1 MISELESLHN
11 QPYIWDLLL
20 SLPLLAGNIQKDGF
34 LNTGFQ
40 GLSQLLQTIRN
51 SLTAVDILNVLP
63 DNTMKDDFHRK
74 IDKGLNIS
82 IMLLNFLHDWRS
94 KQDLRFNLSLQ
105 YVVWNPESVIEELQ
119 SRFGLRSQQA
129 EKVLNFTS
137 VFKMVPTHGELEELI
152 CSAVSSAVDIPGENA
167 SQASRC
173 ASSWKEATNFLVQSI
188 DKLELYKQAFFQWNI
203 SSMMQVMLQEIENS
217 LHNSSDDSL
226 VEKLVSVLNHIIQV
240 SRGHSEEPQDLVVPS
255 IKKDVKM
262 KEGTYFKE
270 EAMVFISNLAEYVKQ
285 LFNSNDSF
293 PSSIP
298 EMRALI
304 DNILDHATTGIHS
317 LSNVTAEES
326 DDDLQM
332 LSGFIDEILDRV
344 HLITSLWPEDQS
356 SEYFWQI
363 MMTPILNE
371 FVLALQNPVADGH
384 LKSDM
389 LKHLWLTFVSFS
401 TPEEQ
406 EMLNTSLHFFKTF
419 HSDMKGLPAGDVDYA
434 KLGELFM
441 TDLSKIGLL
450 DQAHGAAILNLV
462 NFIKNASASEKL
474 SYAENIFQAG
484 ELEKILKDLHH
495 NMSDDSQRSATMLL
509 EILTTINHNA
519 DTFFNIKPN
528 VSLFGSLDDI
538 SKVTSPMLRQFD
550 IPIIRRNFTFL
561 DGAIKVLQDLTHGS
575 LCEQI
580 LSVYTFLEDY
590 AQYCTQ
596 NGDVEMQLV
605 YPTLLSLKTFFAER
619 NVQNVVFQYLN
630 QLLNSS
636 PDSLLNFSCTENRHG
651 ESSPLNHSS
660 GSHHTVT
667 QELLDVLT
675 NIDSSLNGG
684 KGLLSLGCLLTW
696 FQVGTKSLQEMSHIL
711 EVDLKYIIQ
720 LHNGLSYLTE
730 RMNITVDN
738 ITCTTALLTFNLTAR
753 FARDF
758 LTNVTKATD
767 VKLWNNFETLGE
779 FMRTLSIM
787 INATSS
793 NDTEYLMRIFA
804 TIESIITRWE
814 KFTLGGNKSS
824 DALLHILSNV
834 TLMSSYIKPLDESYF
849 PFENALS
856 NMLSHPGNILE
867 SPILVELKKV
877 TGLLQ
882 NVSFDKDMLL
892 CSELFSDVSRSVS
905 ESLAVWNNKSQTN
918 YLAAVITP
926 LLNFNTT
933 VNGVIG
939 WEKCKHIYE
948 TLGHIHDSFPTNPHT
963 KDFLTFLIYLMSTN
977 KTDSMIAGS
986 LNLVSMALNMT
997 ANSAAKNGLHEY
1009 LSSLASMLPLTSPS
1023 VQGQEHIK
1031 LAKLITTLLNKTD
1044 GNIETI
1050 INHLQTY
1057 LQYVGYIPK
1066 SDPMIFDSH
1075 TITAFNITEGIPVF
1089 FRNHGHQST
1098 ELLNEI
1104 RNLLNHLSTKAWQ
1117 INMTSASISDFFG
1130 EKEYQT
1136 LLRILEGPDFKS
1148 YISKLQHMFIN
1159 LTALLDDLKA
1169 SLDEDAKLGMMN
1181 EWQEMLD
1188 GIDSWNLNTTSH
1200 LSQLLGKSNYRA
1212 ILFMV
1217 STLHDLMT
1225 LLEGMHDKNITEIL
1239 IDSYRFWRTHETL
1252 MSTFAK
1258 HNFSI
1263 TENSFLQMLLFLVE
1277 MPDEPTPVFECL
1289 LALFFCNQ
1297 RELMSSGSLRN
1308 ATFKNCNAKAMNLSS
1323 KHPRL
1328 TDLIQHLTLA
1338 LPNDDI
1344 NCAEDSFLVELTDNG
1359 VCFFH
1364 QFEELSLILSNV
1376 SEMYHINCSHM
1387 NEISQFWGK
1396 LSSNVPKSTPR
1407 LNRTICSSTPFIQA
1421 VRKLAELLHHTQATG
1436 LAPNRTLGLIFDAL
1450 NMNKEADMHLF
1461 NKVFSF
1467 FKTVA
1472 NTEENSTSILPKFL
1486 AEIPP
1491 FLTVSSKG
1499 SLVHMLLS
1507 LFSDMYM
1514 KKNLVGDFVTMWVDM
1529 NNTLNR
1535 LMTDQN
1541 VTSFLADIEKHIEFI
1556 RFNHQNYPRLLF
1568 NMLRHFNTTTMG
1580 NSLLPLG
1587 DFFEVINDWPNEYT
1601 NTNYSTLFKTLIL
1614 LCPKANESEQFVRGL
1629 SNMFQLISQ
1638 LSNYMSPAG
1647 VPAELLDLRKL
1658 FCHAFH
1664 SLSEG
1669 TGFHGMNISSP
1680 YTQKTFERF
1689 LPEALLF
1696 ANNGQD
1702 NDPFTT
1708 NSTSDMLNEF
1718 VEVHPPPS
1726 LLESD
1731 VTQLLGLLR
1740 RETYV
1745 DPSDGTSMAMI
1756 LMDALLKYIQQ
1767 TFHMKSNENIF
1778 KPTQQDNSG
1787 DDDIM
1792 HLPNLLQGI
1801 MEMFSNESTQFSRN
1815 ETNGNIHA
1823 AFDEY
1828 WQLALQ
1834 NNESF
1839 FEVCQHLE
1847 ASVDPAHVELLQ
1859 KAQTAL
1865 LNILTVLAENP
1876 VFTRNSHCIFSSC
1889 QGRSTRRFLV
1899 SMIEGF
1905 NLLHTQDL
1913 KAVWPESVN
1922 IDCASVDS
1930 TSQEL
1935 SMMLNTMKQF
1945 VQDPEFN
1952 TICQCILPLDNIQE
1966 HLKNLEGSLSELLS
1980 RNPAIAFLSN
1990 SSMPAGIKVRDC
2002 VQNVTALETD
2012 IHALINISDRTI
2024 NTILEANLS
2033 SSKFVYSTLAMALVE
2048 ECNEEVLGLLL
2059 TFPKGEDTPLALEE
2073 LCSLSTMEIYKL
2085 SVLIMEHLD
2094 LRNIMYKVKI
2104 PSDKNTML
2112 TTLLDL
2118 VSRVSAIVDK
2128 LQNIV
2133 GNLPD
2138 FSKAFQSIPLVDVSE
2153 FQQFLRAGQSR
2164 RSAFGSLQ
2172 SLIKSVCK
2180 EESNFFTNDDM
2191 FARMPQ
2197 ITELLKKDMEKYSI
2211 PENSTQFCLQFY
2223 QEILQS
2229 PNGALVWTFLK
2240 PLLHGKILYTPD
2252 LPEIRLVVEKANHI
2266 FDHVKSLKTY
2276 SEAWLSMSQIFQTTG
2291 QFLMVNHLQ
2300 MFLQNNF
2307 IRNFVESQ
2315 LNIDLKKLI
2324 ENLQEYGST
2333 MNKMLNNTA
2342 TKQINML
2349 SQFMVD
2355 ISSCVL
2361 LDRFQP
2367 LNTSEELEQ
2376 KATELMQQNNFL
2388 ASIIFNVSSSKSREE
2403 HKSSHPLPPHVFYTI
2418 RTSVVYSMKTDNTKN
2433 PMWKSHPQQL
2443 PAAGFAYNHV
2453 FAPLQDMVERAIT
2466 SVQTGKELLEPEVQV
2481 QAMPYPCHTSDL
2493 FLTNIGFFFPLIM
2506 MLTWMISVASMVRKS
2521 VHEKEIRLEEYMKM
2535 MGVHPSVHFLA
2546 WVLEN
2551 IIMLAISS
2559 CTLVVILKVSG
2570 ILFQSNGFILFIFF
2584 IDFGIAVIM
2593 MSYLIS
2599 AFFSSANTACL
2610 CASLIYMISFLPY
2623 IVLLVLQK
2631 QFSLVT
2637 QTIVCLL
2644 STTAFGQGIFLI
2656 TFFEGQGTGIQ
2667 WSNFYQPLEEAG
2679 AMNFGWA
2686 SGMILIDSLI
2696 YFVAGW
2702 YFSNVIPGTFG
2713 SAKPWYFPLTVSYWK
2728 NLCGAENRRKH
2739 YLNSNMVFFNENLR
2753 HKGSLK
2759 HDSTTAGLER
2769 PPPGLEVG
2777 VDIMSVTK
2785 EYAGNTI
2792 AVNNLSLSFF
2802 KGQIT
2807 ALLGPNG
2814 AGKTTI
2820 ISMLTGL
2827 YPASYGDILI
2837 NGKDI
2842 HTELT
2847 SIRMEMGVCPQYDVL
2862 FDTLTVQEHLLLYGT
2877 VKAPFWGKKTLQ
2889 LEVKRAL
2896 QDVGLV
2902 LHKNKRVQALS
2913 GGMKRRLSIAISF
2926 MGNSRTVVL
2935 DEPTSG
2941 VDPCSRRSIW
2951 EILLK
2956 YKTGRTIIFTTHHL
2970 DEAEVLSDRIA
2981 ILQHGQLRCCGSPC
2995 YLKERFGQGHSITL
3009 TRKHSM
3015 FDNQDPEGTIQI
3027 TSLVQSFIPNAFLK
3041 EKSSTEITYM
3051 IPAMAEKAAFEQLFQ
3066 ALDENMQMLHLTGYG
3081 ISDTTLEEI
3090 FLKLIQHP
3098 EEQPPIHLDVDLE
3111 ASQGS
3116 EPVCHNNSL
3125 LMEAGTLEGWCLTL
3139 TQITSLLIKQFHHQ
3153 RRDWRGALS
3162 KLFLP
3167 IVFVIMA
3174 MALFTLKPLTIEYP
3188 SLKLSPELYN
3198 GPSGCFYSADG
3209 VDSANLSHVLL
3220 RQFVGRD
3227 SLCNASRDDMR
3238 SYTCWST
3245 ETGAEHAFIEHC
3257 PYLQGQKKCPACN
3270 ISAPYLKNSRGQV
3283 LYNLSGLDLEE
3294 YLITPLKRERF
3305 GGWSFG
3311 TKTSLK
3317 SQDKKPTKPQAKVWY
3332 SHKGFHALPSYLNQ
3346 MNNMILWRNLPSTL
3360 DWKQYGIT
3368 LYSKPYGG
3376 TLLNEDK
3383 ILENVRQCGVALCIM
3398 LGFSILTA
3406 SIGSAIVK
3414 DRVSGAKRLQ
3424 HIAGLNYQ
3432 VYWLANFI
3440 YDMLFYLVPVCL
3452 CVCVIAAFQL
3462 TAFTFRENLAATA
3475 LLLTLFG
3482 YATLPWMYLISR
3494 FFSSSDV
3501 AFITYISINF
3511 VCGLCTLFLTLL
3523 PKLLSVMSKSEN
3535 LTYIYSILRW
3545 AFLIFPQ
3552 FCLGQGL
3559 MELSY
3564 NQAKFDLTSSFG
3576 IDSYVSPFQMDFLGW
3591 IFVAMALQGSLLL
3604 LLRLLL
3610 HWDLLQNQRGRPSVH
3625 RMISPSGDQDVEAER
3640 VRVFAG
3646 YTGKDIL
3653 MLYNLRKC
3661 YKRFNKKTVA
3671 VNDISLGIPRG
3682 ECFGLLG
3689 VNGAGKSTTFKML
3702 TSDIPP
3708 TAGQA
3713 VIRTPSGSERDIL
3726 DACKEGTL
3734 IGYCPQQDALDELL
3748 TGWEHLYYYCSL
3760 RGIPKQYIH
3769 KVSRD
3774 LVNRLHLGGHVDKLV
3789 KTYSGGTKRKLS
3801 TALALV
3807 GKPQILLL
3815 DEPSSG
3821 MDPCSKRYLWK
3832 TILKEVQDG
3841 CAAVLTSHSME
3852 ECEALCSRLAIMVNG
3867 SFKCLGSPQH
3877 IKNRFGDG
3885 YSVKVWLTKDAN
3897 SSTAVSDCLKLHF
3910 PGTLFKE
3917 QHLNLL
3923 EYRVLQ
3929 RKGCLAELFKTLE
3942 TNKHLLHIEHYSISE
3957 TSLEQVFINF
3967 AAQSHE
3973 ASGCIAESVSEEN
3986 TRYVLS

>member
-1 MISELESLHN
+1 MGYSRQQFQALFWKNWLCRVRQPVLCLSEVLWPCILFLILAAVRYQEPPKFIQKCYLEPRNLPSHGLYPFVQSLFCNAGSRCKNSSHTEVRSSAPRAARLETGQNNPFENEEAFLRELQDLADGILEITTKATSLQELWEGSPNGPLLTTVDLNKTEEMISELESLHN

-605 YPTLLSLKTFFAER
+605 
-619 NVQNVVFQYLN
+619 
-630 QLLNSS
+630 
-636 PDSLLNFSCTENRHG
+636 
-651 ESSPLNHSS
+651 
-660 GSHHTVT
+660 
-667 QELLDVLT
+667 
-675 NIDSSLNGG
+675 
-684 KGLLSLGCLLTW
+684 
-696 FQVGTKSLQEMSHIL
+696 
-711 EVDLKYIIQ
+711 
-720 LHNGLSYLTE
+720 
-730 RMNITVDN
+730 
-738 ITCTTALLTFNLTAR
+738 
-753 FARDF
+753 
-758 LTNVTKATD
+758 
-767 VKLWNNFETLGE
+767 
-779 FMRTLSIM
+779 
-787 INATSS
+787 
-793 NDTEYLMRIFA
+793 
-804 TIESIITRWE
+804 
-814 KFTLGGNKSS
+814 
-824 DALLHILSNV
+824 
-834 TLMSSYIKPLDESYF
+834 
-849 PFENALS
+849 
-856 NMLSHPGNILE
+856 
-867 SPILVELKKV
+867 
-877 TGLLQ
+877 
-882 NVSFDKDMLL
+882 
-892 CSELFSDVSRSVS
+892 
-905 ESLAVWNNKSQTN
+905 
-918 YLAAVITP
+918 
-926 LLNFNTT
+926 
-933 VNGVIG
+933 
-939 WEKCKHIYE
+939 
-948 TLGHIHDSFPTNPHT
+948 
-963 KDFLTFLIYLMSTN
+963 
-977 KTDSMIAGS
+977 
-986 LNLVSMALNMT
+986 
-997 ANSAAKNGLHEY
+997 
-1009 LSSLASMLPLTSPS
+1009 
-1023 VQGQEHIK
+1023 
-1031 LAKLITTLLNKTD
+1031 
-1044 GNIETI
+1044 
-1050 INHLQTY
+1050 
-1057 LQYVGYIPK
+1057 
-1066 SDPMIFDSH
+1066 
-1075 TITAFNITEGIPVF
+1075 
-1089 FRNHGHQST
+1089 
-1098 ELLNEI
+1098 
-1104 RNLLNHLSTKAWQ
+1104 
-1117 INMTSASISDFFG
+1117 
-1130 EKEYQT
+1130 
-1136 LLRILEGPDFKS
+1136 
-1148 YISKLQHMFIN
+1148 
-1159 LTALLDDLKA
+1159 
-1169 SLDEDAKLGMMN
+1169 
-1181 EWQEMLD
+1181 
-1188 GIDSWNLNTTSH
+1188 
-1200 LSQLLGKSNYRA
+1200 
-1212 ILFMV
+1212 
-1217 STLHDLMT
+1217 
-1225 LLEGMHDKNITEIL
+1225 
-1239 IDSYRFWRTHETL
+1239 
-1252 MSTFAK
+1252 
-1258 HNFSI
+1258 
-1263 TENSFLQMLLFLVE
+1263 
-1277 MPDEPTPVFECL
+1277 
-1289 LALFFCNQ
+1289 
-1297 RELMSSGSLRN
+1297 
-1308 ATFKNCNAKAMNLSS
+1308 
-1323 KHPRL
+1323 
-1328 TDLIQHLTLA
+1328 
-1338 LPNDDI
+1338 
-1344 NCAEDSFLVELTDNG
+1344 
-1359 VCFFH
+1359 
-1364 QFEELSLILSNV
+1364 
-1376 SEMYHINCSHM
+1376 
-1387 NEISQFWGK
+1387 
-1396 LSSNVPKSTPR
+1396 
-1407 LNRTICSSTPFIQA
+1407 
-1421 VRKLAELLHHTQATG
+1421 
-1436 LAPNRTLGLIFDAL
+1436 
-1450 NMNKEADMHLF
+1450 
-1461 NKVFSF
+1461 
-1467 FKTVA
+1467 
-1472 NTEENSTSILPKFL
+1472 
-1486 AEIPP
+1486 
-1491 FLTVSSKG
+1491 
-1499 SLVHMLLS
+1499 
-1507 LFSDMYM
+1507 
-1514 KKNLVGDFVTMWVDM
+1514 
-1529 NNTLNR
+1529 
-1535 LMTDQN
+1535 
-1541 VTSFLADIEKHIEFI
+1541 
-1556 RFNHQNYPRLLF
+1556 
-1568 NMLRHFNTTTMG
+1568 
-1580 NSLLPLG
+1580 
-1587 DFFEVINDWPNEYT
+1587 
-1601 NTNYSTLFKTLIL
+1601 
-1614 LCPKANESEQFVRGL
+1614 
-1629 SNMFQLISQ
+1629 
-1638 LSNYMSPAG
+1638 
-1647 VPAELLDLRKL
+1647 
-1658 FCHAFH
+1658 
-1664 SLSEG
+1664 
-1669 TGFHGMNISSP
+1669 
-1680 YTQKTFERF
+1680 
-1689 LPEALLF
+1689 
-1696 ANNGQD
+1696 
-1702 NDPFTT
+1702 
-1708 NSTSDMLNEF
+1708 TSDMLNEF